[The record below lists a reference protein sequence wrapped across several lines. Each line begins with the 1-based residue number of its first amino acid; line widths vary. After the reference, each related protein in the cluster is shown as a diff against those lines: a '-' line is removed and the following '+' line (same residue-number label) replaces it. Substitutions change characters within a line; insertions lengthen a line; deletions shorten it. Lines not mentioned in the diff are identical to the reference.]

1 MIRQD
6 LRCTTHGRT
15 LFYEFVAKTVP
26 RFDRRFGITMKR
38 KLPPSSCLRAHET
51 SFNARKSNSRC
62 PLIEDKKR
70 RRCVILHQR
79 GEFIPSY
86 SSYKE
91 KKRRQARKSAVC
103 GTEKLW
109 NSIPILDEV
118 DDFKEVAE
126 LRNQENTESLCERR
140 RCSDETSGNFWRN
153 NKVRACSEKLDRTF
167 VC

>member
-1 MIRQD
+1 FEG
-6 LRCTTHGRT
+6 TH
-15 LFYEFVAKTVP
+15 
-26 RFDRRFGITMKR
+26 
-38 KLPPSSCLRAHET
+38 
-51 SFNARKSNSRC
+51 
-62 PLIEDKKR
+62 
-70 RRCVILHQR
+70 
-79 GEFIPSY
+79 
-86 SSYKE
+86 KE

-118 DDFKEVAE
+118 DDFKEVAG